1 MKGQSKKHMPEETM
15 EVVHSEPEVTPSEVT
30 PTPEVTPETEPTP
43 AVEPEPEVELYELP
57 DGRKVDAETL
67 SKEWKENFYPD
78 YTRKSQA
85 LAAKEVTKTEAPS
98 TDPEWVPQSYEELL
112 TVAEQRVFQKMEQ
125 KQREEIETRER
136 VENEVVAQL
145 ETLKKADPT
154 LNENALFLHA
164 NKYGFRD
171 LAVAHQ
177 NMKDMNALVKNTQ
190 EVTAK
195 NIAKRVD
202 PVSTVPGGTGGSRPD
217 PSAFSSAV
225 EYMRSLK

>member
-1 MKGQSKKHMPEETM
+1 MPEETM
-15 EVVHSEPEVTPSEVT
+15 DIPHSEPEVVTPSVDT
-30 PTPEVTPETEPTP
+30 PTPEVTPEIVTEPVP
-43 AVEPEPEVELYELP
+43 AAEPVPEVELYELP

-67 SKEWKENFYPD
+67 SKEWKDNFYPD

-85 LAAKEVTKTEAPS
+85 LAAKEVIKDPAPS
-98 TDPEWVPQSYEELL
+98 IDPEWVPQSYEELL
-112 TVAEQRVFQKMEQ
+112 TVAEQRVFQKMESRNKERIESQ
-125 KQREEIETRER
+125 QRI
-136 VENEVVAQL
+136 ENEVVTQL
-145 ETLKKADPT
+145 ETLKKSDPT

-171 LAVAHQ
+171 LSVAHQ
-177 NMKDMNALVKNTQ
+177 NMKDMNALVKTTQ

-202 PVSTVPGGTGGSRPD
+202 PVSVVPGATGGPRPD

>member
-1 MKGQSKKHMPEETM
+1 MPDETM
-15 EVVHSEPEVTPSEVT
+15 EVIHSEPEEVTPSEVT
-30 PTPEVTPETEPTP
+30 PNETVVPTETEPTP
-43 AVEPEPEVELYELP
+43 AIEPEPEVELFELP

-85 LAAKEVTKTEAPS
+85 LAAKEVTKTDAPS

-125 KQREEIETRER
+125 KQREEVENRTR
-136 VENEVVAQL
+136 VENEVVSQL
-145 ETLKKADPT
+145 ETLKKVDPT

-171 LAVAHQ
+171 LSVAHQ

-195 NIAKRVD
+195 NIAKRAD
-202 PVSTVPGGTGGSRPD
+202 PVSVIPGGSGGAKPN
-217 PSAFSSAV
+217 PSAFGSAV
-225 EYMRSLK
+225 EYMRSLNN

>member
-1 MKGQSKKHMPEETM
+1 MPEETM
-15 EVVHSEPEVTPSEVT
+15 DVPYSDPTVETPSTE
-30 PTPEVTPETEPTP
+30 TPEPVVPTEPT
-43 AVEPEPEVELYELP
+43 EPETAAEPSTPEVELFELP

-85 LAAKEVTKTEAPS
+85 LAAKETVTKTETPS

-125 KQREEIETRER
+125 KQREEVETRTR
-136 VENEVVAQL
+136 IENEVVTQL
-145 ETLKKADPT
+145 ETLKKSDPT

-177 NMKDMNALVKNTQ
+177 NMKDMNLLVKNTQ

-195 NIAKRVD
+195 NIAKRAD
-202 PVSTVPGGTGGSRPD
+202 PVSVIPGGTGGAKPD
-217 PSAFSSAV
+217 PGAFSSAV

>member
-1 MKGQSKKHMPEETM
+1 MSDTESLEFTSSDNPTDA
-15 EVVHSEPEVTPSEVT
+15 PSEVT
-30 PTPEVTPETEPTP
+30 PTPEVTPEKETEPVVAT
-43 AVEPEPEVELYELP
+43 EPVTPEVELYELP

-67 SKEWKENFYPD
+67 SREWKENFYPD

-85 LAAKEVTKTEAPS
+85 LAAKEVTKEPAPS

-125 KQREEIETRER
+125 KQKEEFENRTR
-136 VENEVVAQL
+136 VENEVVSQL
-145 ETLKKADPT
+145 ETLKKSDPA
-154 LNENALFLHA
+154 LNENSLFLHA

-171 LAVAHQ
+171 LSVAYQ
-177 NMKDMNALVKNTQ
+177 NMKDMNTLVKTTQ

-195 NIAKRVD
+195 NIAKRAD
-202 PVSTVPGGTGGSRPD
+202 PVSTTSSGATGGTRPEAG
-217 PSAFSSAV
+217 AFSSAV

>member
-1 MKGQSKKHMPEETM
+1 MPPEESM
-15 EVVHSEPEVTPSEVT
+15 DIPHSEPEMETPSVE
-30 PTPEVTPETEPTP
+30 TPEPVAVPEVEPTP

-85 LAAKEVTKTEAPS
+85 LAAKEKDVAPS

-112 TVAEQRVFQKMEQ
+112 KVAEQRVFQTMEQ
-125 KQREEIETRER
+125 REKDKVETQQRI
-136 VENEVVAQL
+136 ENEVVSQL
-145 ETLKKADPT
+145 DTLKKADPS

-177 NMKDMNALVKNTQ
+177 NMRDMNALVKSTQ

-195 NIAKRVD
+195 NIAKRAD
-202 PVSTVPGGTGGSRPD
+202 PVSSIPGGTGGARPD
-217 PSAFSSAV
+217 PSAFGSAV

>member
-1 MKGQSKKHMPEETM
+1 MPEETM
-15 EVVHSEPEVTPSEVT
+15 EVPYSEPEIDSPSTE
-30 PTPEVTPETEPTP
+30 TPEPVVTTETEPTH
-43 AVEPEPEVELYELP
+43 AVEPEPEVELFELP

-67 SKEWKENFYPD
+67 SREWKENFYPD

-85 LAAKEVTKTEAPS
+85 LAAKEVTKEPAPS
-98 TDPEWVPQSYEELL
+98 TDPDWVPQSYEELL

-125 KQREEIETRER
+125 KQREEVESRTRI
-136 VENEVVAQL
+136 ENEVVSQL
-145 ETLKKADPT
+145 ETLKKVDPA

-171 LAVAHQ
+171 LSVAHQ
-177 NMKDMNALVKNTQ
+177 NMKDMNALVKNVQ
-190 EVTAK
+190 ETTAK

-202 PVSTVPGGTGGSRPD
+202 PVSVIPGAAGGPRPE
-217 PSAFSSAV
+217 PGAFSSAV

>member
-1 MKGQSKKHMPEETM
+1 MPEETM
-15 EVVHSEPEVTPSEVT
+15 DVPHSEPEVDAPSEVT
-30 PTPEVTPETEPTP
+30 PEPEVTPEIKTEPET
-43 AVEPEPEVELYELP
+43 AAEPSTPEVELFELP

-85 LAAKEVTKTEAPS
+85 LAAKETAPKTEAPS

-125 KQREEIETRER
+125 RQREEIETRTR
-136 VENEVVAQL
+136 IENEVVTQL

-171 LAVAHQ
+171 LSVAHQ
-177 NMKDMNALVKNTQ
+177 NMKDMNALVKTTQ

-202 PVSTVPGGTGGSRPD
+202 PVSITPGSSGGAKPD

>member
-1 MKGQSKKHMPEETM
+1 MPEETM
-15 EVVHSEPEVTPSEVT
+15 EVIHSEPEVETPSEVT
-30 PTPEVTPETEPTP
+30 PEPEATPEIETEPTP
-43 AVEPEPEVELYELP
+43 AVEPTPEVELYELP

-67 SKEWKENFYPD
+67 SREWKENFYPD

-85 LAAKEVTKTEAPS
+85 LAAKETVTKTEAPS

-112 TVAEQRVFQKMEQ
+112 NVAEQRVFQKMEQ
-125 KQREEIETRER
+125 RQKEEIETRER

-145 ETLKKADPT
+145 ESLKKNDPT
-154 LNENALFLHA
+154 LDENALFLHA

-171 LAVAHQ
+171 LSVAHK
-177 NMKDMNALVKNTQ
+177 NMKDMNALVKTTQ

-202 PVSTVPGGTGGSRPD
+202 PVSITPGGTNNTRPD
-217 PSAFSSAV
+217 PSAFGSAV